1 MGVAKRAWPWAKCP
15 KIEIFYPNFFQ
26 YLGPPECKSKVRPR
40 VPRRLYGIFARYRSK
55 TKPQKNT
62 TERPTHS
69 DTHHTQSLSCL
80 IENEFIIVSFQ
91 HLLESVYFTD
101 TAY

>member
-40 VPRRLYGIFARYRSK
+40 VPRRFYGIFARYWINIVRAV
-55 TKPQKNT
+55 Q
-62 TERPTHS
+62 
-69 DTHHTQSLSCL
+69 L
-80 IENEFIIVSFQ
+80 IGAGHVP
-91 HLLESVYFTD
+91 
-101 TAY
+101 AA